1 VYVKVTDPSH
11 AGETRTSGAPWV
23 DRSLVDL
30 VPVDGAPSNTFIT
43 GDLDFGAA
51 SGREITA
58 TYTDPDYPADTSST
72 TMTIGVTPLVVETF
86 YAGPRPFDDDT
97 AFTYHG
103 KGVAPILAV
112 EVYDLHHQLVWSE
125 QLANVKEI
133 VWSGA
138 ASDGSPL
145 ASGAYIYM
153 ITASD
158 GAKTFS
164 GEVGGRRQQRR
175 EQGAVVTRRPGS
187 PVRIRL
193 VHPGA
198 QRPSLHLALRVLGL
212 HVDPDCQGSRAGTD
226 VSHLRQLRPTEQ
238 PVSAW
243 DGRQRP
249 QIACG
254 QGVPRRVR

>member
-1 VYVKVTDPSH
+1 MRRPFAGCRGHIAVYQDPSNHSDSEQIAIGGGIGGCGTPPGHASSTQFVDAFGNEGASCTEADLVYVKVTDPSH

-30 VPVDGAPSNTFIT
+30 VPVDGAPSNTFIR

-164 GEVGGRRQQRR
+164 GEVGG
-175 EQGAVVTRRPGS
+175 GVGS
-187 PVRIRL
+187 N
-193 VHPGA
+193 
-198 QRPSLHLALRVLGL
+198 
-212 HVDPDCQGSRAGTD
+212 DGSRA
-226 VSHLRQLRPTEQ
+226 P
-238 PVSAW
+238 
-243 DGRQRP
+243 
-249 QIACG
+249 
-254 QGVPRRVR
+254 